1 MGHLVGKDLYRK
13 LGRKIDGQTM
23 RVPWNETFY
32 KILKELYTSEEAE
45 IAVKMPYGMAT
56 LDKIAKV
63 TGYNSDKLRN
73 LLNGMADKGLVID
86 IEAGRHANYILS
98 PLIIG
103 IFEFTMMRTKGELNH
118 KEWAKLF
125 HEYLNDGKFYHQN
138 LKGNQKVSILRTLP
152 HEGTIDE
159 SEYVEVLDYE
169 KATSLVEN
177 TKKFAVGICSCRH
190 EKYHVGEKKCDIP
203 LETCTSFDSSAD
215 YLIRHDMAKEI
226 SKSEMLELFAC
237 SKEMGLVF
245 CADNVKKNAAFV
257 CHCCGCCCNVL
268 LGISRFGYAN
278 MVVTSNYIAKSD
290 SELCSGCGECA
301 ESCPINAIEMS
312 PDDEPVIDE
321 EICIGCGVCALKCDT
336 EAMRLIPRKQKVLY
350 PENTFE
356 KIILQS
362 LEKGTLQNLIF
373 DNPQSIGHSF
383 MRGFVGG
390 FLKLSPVKKAL
401 MSDTLRSRFL
411 EMMKKGA

>member
-32 KILKELYTSEEAE
+32 KILKELYTTEEADL
-45 IAVKMPYGMAT
+45 AVKMPYGLAS

-63 TGYNSDKLRN
+63 TGYNKDTLKKSLDT
-73 LLNGMADKGLVID
+73 MAHKGLVID
-86 IEAGRHANYILS
+86 INLNGQNGYILS
-98 PLIIG
+98 PMVIG

-125 HEYLNDGKFYHQN
+125 HEYLDDGKFYHEN

-152 HEGTIDE
+152 HEGTIE
-159 SEYVEVLDYE
+159 KSEYVEVLDYE
-169 KATSLVEN
+169 KATSLIEN
-177 TKKFAVGICSCRH
+177 SKKFAVGICSCRH
-190 EKYHVGEKKCDIP
+190 EKLHIGEKKCDIP
-203 LETCTSFDSSAD
+203 LDTCTSFDGSAD
-215 YLIRHDMAKEI
+215 YLIRHDMAREA
-226 SKSEMLELFAC
+226 SKSEMLELFAR

-245 CADNVKKNAAFV
+245 CADNIKQNAAFV

-268 LGISRFGYAN
+268 LGISRFGYPN

-290 SELCSGCGECA
+290 SETCSGCGECA
-301 ESCPINAIEMS
+301 ENCPINAIEIS

-336 EAMRLIPRKQKVLY
+336 EAMRLVPRKQKVLY

-390 FLKLSPVKKAL
+390 FLKLPPVKKAL
-401 MSDTLRSRFL
+401 MSNTLRSRFL

>member
-13 LGRKIDGQTM
+13 LGHKIDGQTM
-23 RVPWNETFY
+23 RAPWNETFY
-32 KILKELYTSEEAE
+32 KILKELYTTEEADL
-45 IAVKMPYGMAT
+45 AVKMPYGLAS

-63 TGYNSDKLRN
+63 TGYNKDTLKKSLDT
-73 LLNGMADKGLVID
+73 MAHKGLVID
-86 IEAGRHANYILS
+86 INLNGQNGYILS
-98 PLIIG
+98 PMVIG

-125 HEYLNDGKFYHQN
+125 HEYLDDGKFYHEN

-152 HEGTIDE
+152 HEGTIE
-159 SEYVEVLDYE
+159 KSEYVEVLDYE
-169 KATSLVEN
+169 KATSLIEN
-177 TKKFAVGICSCRH
+177 SKKFAVGICSCRH
-190 EKYHVGEKKCDIP
+190 EKLHIGEKKCDIP
-203 LETCTSFDSSAD
+203 LDTCTSFDGSAD
-215 YLIRHDMAKEI
+215 YLIRHDMAREA
-226 SKSEMLELFAC
+226 SKSEMLELFAR

-245 CADNVKKNAAFV
+245 CADNIKQNAAFV

-268 LGISRFGYAN
+268 LGISRFGYPN

-290 SELCSGCGECA
+290 SETCSGCGECA
-301 ESCPINAIEMS
+301 ENCPINAIEIS

-336 EAMRLIPRKQKVLY
+336 EAMRLVPRKQKVLY

-390 FLKLSPVKKAL
+390 FLKLPPVKKAL
-401 MSDTLRSRFL
+401 MSNTLRSRFL